1 MTNRSDD
8 RKCDNATLRSHGA
21 RSKFQL
27 DRHAT
32 LNVRGGHG
40 GHGAAF
46 LVTRRVARHVL
57 HLSGR
62 TLRGG
67 FHPAGTYAR
76 RPTLASHGTLECRR
90 VREISRK
97 WGAHV
102 REAGTAV
109 RPGSSTRGPFDSSRL
124 ARTTLEP
131 APSRYTRVSSRS
143 HRTSPAHA
151 STSTAINTPPADPPS
166 PAP

>member
-67 FHPAGTYAR
+67 LHPAGTYAR
-76 RPTLASHGTLECRR
+76 RPTLASPGTLECRR

-109 RPGSSTRGPFDSSRL
+109 RPGSSTRGPFDCRATRPNDPGTRAVEIHSCVFPPTPHV
-124 ARTTLEP
+124 ARPCLDL
-131 APSRYTRVSSRS
+131 
-143 HRTSPAHA
+143 HRDQHA
-151 STSTAINTPPADPPS
+151 SC
-166 PAP
+166 